1 MTPALRD
8 LEVVRR
14 HAPFGVRFRDLAGL
28 DPIDGLDVV
37 VFRRRR
43 PHLRSRALANASGV
57 YCAHGLAGLA
67 TFEFGDAAPGVSSP
81 SPQGACRVEVSD
93 PRGRFL
99 PLAFDADLPARG
111 LFVWGAPGLSPPSGV
126 TLPTGSGSPPA
137 TLLVD
142 VPLFSTPSRLVPDP
156 LAVVYAQLVESGT
169 SNPCAWTLLQVTSG
183 NDAGIGLSDRD
194 GRVAVIFPHPAPP
207 RPTLSSPPAPRNDF
221 RWPIELTAYR
231 APPTSPAPLRAP
243 DVPDLADVLAQLQF
257 PRDVLDASAS
267 PPVPLGPQQL
277 EFRVPLTVR
286 TPSAPAGLESYL
298 FVSSA

>member
-37 VFRRRR
+37 VFPLRR
-43 PHLRSRALANASGV
+43 PHLRSRAIANASGV

-67 TFEFGDAAPGVSSP
+67 AFEFGDANAGAPSP
-81 SPQGACRVEVSD
+81 PPQGAYRVEVRD

-99 PLAFDADLPARG
+99 PLAFDADLPVRG
-111 LFVWGAPGLSPPSGV
+111 LFVWSAGLSPPSGV
-126 TLPTGSGSPPA
+126 TLPAGSGSPPA
-137 TLLVD
+137 TLLID
-142 VPLFSTPSRLVPDP
+142 VPLFSAPSRLVPDP

-169 SNPCAWTLLQVTSG
+169 REPCAWTLLQVRSG
-183 NDAGIGLSDRD
+183 ADAGIGLSDRD
-194 GRVAVIFPHPAPP
+194 GRVAVIFAHPAPP

-231 APPTSPAPLRAP
+231 APPASPTPSRPP